1 MLMCLHRH
9 GFLLKLIILII
20 QMLINFKEQ
29 TWFQAFSEMLKF
41 QIQNSASTFLN
52 TNLPFS

>member
-1 MLMCLHRH
+1 MLMCFHRH
-9 GFLLKLIILII
+9 GFLLKLLISII
-20 QMLINFKEQ
+20 QKLINFKEQ
-29 TWFQAFSEMLKF
+29 TWFQPFSEMLKF